1 MATPY
6 VTILMGH
13 KSVSLPEGHAQR
25 HANKERSQYRVFNH
39 ETPTKIQVPRDYNP
53 DTDRIVVGLGQTEG
67 KIDDATIPLE
77 DILVEEH
84 DVEVMFEDTTV
95 RVRTEHK
102 PGELPWL
109 YVS

>member
-25 HANKERSQYRVFNH
+25 HADKERTTYRVFNH
-39 ETPTKIQVPRDYNP
+39 VSSDRIQVPRDYNP
-53 DTDRIVVGLGQTEG
+53 DTDRIVVGLGKTEG
-67 KIDDATIPLE
+67 KIDDAAIPLE
-77 DILVEEH
+77 DILVEEG

-95 RVRTEHK
+95 KVHTEHK
-102 PGELPWL
+102 AGELPWL